1 MNVAFEESPVTDT
14 SSTPSAFGSPVE
26 GNAVTLIVVAP
37 VAAPVDI
44 TGVTLIVV
52 APVAAPV
59 TARRS
64 DAEFAPESD
73 AVILSV
79 ALFAV

>member
-1 MNVAFEESPVTDT
+1 MNVALEESPATDT
-14 SSTPSAFGSPVE
+14 SSTPSAFGS
-26 GNAVTLIVVAP
+26 
-37 VAAPVDI
+37 PVDI